1 MNQVK
6 PTVIGYI
13 QLDVWTTDCPYIC
26 YGLMSKEYMNF
37 VVDHNHK
44 QGYITKLK
52 PVYKRESVCK
62 RIAQI
67 IEEF

>member
-1 MNQVK
+1 MNQIK

-37 VVDHNHK
+37 VVDYNHK
-44 QGYITKLK
+44 QGYITNLR

-62 RIAQI
+62 RIKQI
-67 IEEF
+67 IEEL